1 MWPPDLLQGSR
12 ERAHASPQAQDPEE
26 PLLTPLPPSV
36 GAAPR
41 TWLSQ
46 EPGTRFCPGEGRM
59 DSHSC
64 LGQIVPALRWRCPPG
79 DADTGPSSGSP
90 QWLRASLLA
99 EGSWRAAPAC
109 PLFRQGAPSPAQ
121 PSPAPQEWESRP
133 PPPAVLPPSCSRLAA
148 SPGACAKLRIS
159 SGPGAHSCAHTCAR

>member
-1 MWPPDLLQGSR
+1 MWPPDLLQGSG
-12 ERAHASPQAQDPEE
+12 ERGHASPQAQDPEE
-26 PLLTPLPPSV
+26 PLLPPLPPSV

-64 LGQIVPALRWRCPPG
+64 SGQIVPALRWRCPPS
-79 DADTGPSSGSP
+79 DADTGPSSRSP
-90 QWLRASLLA
+90 QWLRASLLV
-99 EGSWRAAPAC
+99 EEQPLPALSSGRV
-109 PLFRQGAPSPAQ
+109 PPVQPSPAQ
-121 PSPAPQEWESRP
+121 PPRSGRAG

-159 SGPGAHSCAHTCAR
+159 SGPGAHSCAHTCAS